1 MRALASADDIR
12 AAVTALRRRCPT
24 MRRLHDLVGD
34 PPLRRQ
40 AAGFKG
46 LAAIV
51 VAQQLSAA
59 SAAAIW
65 RRTEGVVK
73 PFRPEVVAALSDAEL
88 RGAGLSRPKI
98 RTLRAVS
105 EAVIDGTLDFKRLQ
119 RASDDDLRQ
128 ALTAVSGIGP
138 WTADIYVMFCLGR
151 PDAFAPGDLALQLS
165 AQSAFALK
173 SRPDRFRDRGA
184 RRALAPLARRR
195 RSHPLALL
203 RPRARPLTWS
213 ETTPDSYL
221 RYVQRHGA
229 RPCAGLWRSKN
240 GLDFTGNCGA
250 SQS

>member
-1 MRALASADDIR
+1 MATRRVVEEENRAVRALASAADIR
-12 AAVTALRRRCPT
+12 TAVTALRRKCPT

-46 LAAIV
+46 LAGIV

-65 RRTEGVVK
+65 RRTLGVVK
-73 PFRPEVVAALSDAEL
+73 PFRPEVIAALSDAEL

-105 EAVIDGTLDFKRLQ
+105 EAVIDGRLDFKRL
-119 RASDDDLRQ
+119 RHAPDDHLRE

-138 WTADIYVMFCLGR
+138 WTADIFVMFCLGR

-165 AQSAFALK
+165 AQSAFALE
-173 SRPDRFRDRGA
+173 SRPGVA
-184 RRALAPLARRR
+184 EIEALAERWRPWRSVAALILWSYYTRERRR
-195 RSHPLALL
+195 
-203 RPRARPLTWS
+203 
-213 ETTPDSYL
+213 
-221 RYVQRHGA
+221 
-229 RPCAGLWRSKN
+229 
-240 GLDFTGNCGA
+240 
-250 SQS
+250 